1 MSNSYSILV
10 IDDESQ
16 IRKLLEITLEAN
28 GYKLLFAVNGKEGI
42 TMAASHQPDLILLD
56 LGLPDEDGQEILKK
70 LRDWYQNP
78 IIILSVKSTEEEIVK
93 ALDNGANDYLTK
105 PFRTQEL
112 LARIRTALRGS
123 FNQNQEPI
131 IAFGNITV
139 DFASRII
146 KLNEEVLKLTATEYN
161 LFTLLLKNDGRVL
174 THQYILKE
182 IWGNAYAEQT
192 QYLRV
197 FVAQLRKKIEDDP
210 NLPKYIITESG
221 VGYRF
226 NSG

>member
-1 MSNSYSILV
+1 MNSSFSILV

-56 LGLPDEDGQEILKK
+56 LGLPDEDGQDVLKK

-93 ALDNGANDYLTK
+93 ALDSGANDYLTK
-105 PFRTQEL
+105 PFRTLEL

-123 FNQNQEPI
+123 FNQSQEPVV
-131 IAFGNITV
+131 AFGDITV

-146 KLNEEVLKLTATEYN
+146 KLKEEVVKLTATEYS
-161 LFTLLLKNDGRVL
+161 LLTLLLKNDGRVL
-174 THQYILKE
+174 THHYILKE
-182 IWGNAYAEQT
+182 IWGSSYIDQT

-197 FVAQLRKKIEDDP
+197 FVAQLRKKIEEDP
-210 NLPKYIITESG
+210 NRPQYILTESG